1 MKENRRMNRNEDMMR
16 VEIRNEKNRVNRMK
30 EEEKCKGEMEL
41 NREGSE
47 RVMKRMRRKRR
58 RG

>member
-30 EEEKCKGEMEL
+30 EEEKSKGEMEL